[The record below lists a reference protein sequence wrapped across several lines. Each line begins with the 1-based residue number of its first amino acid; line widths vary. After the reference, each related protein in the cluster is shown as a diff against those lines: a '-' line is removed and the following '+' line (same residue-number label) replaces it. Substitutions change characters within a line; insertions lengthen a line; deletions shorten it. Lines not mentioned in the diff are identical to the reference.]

1 MAGEYVVPDFT
12 FKCPICEL
20 RFRKSRA
27 VAQHL
32 FMKRD
37 RKHIEWLKKSNI
49 SYDNESEAK
58 KREAISKIKEI
69 VEGNSLFRI

>member
-1 MAGEYVVPDFT
+1 MAKKYVIPDFI
-12 FKCPICEL
+12 FRCPICDL

-37 RKHIEWLKKSNI
+37 REHIEWLKKNNI
-49 SYDNESEAK
+49 SYDEKDEAK
-58 KREAISKIKEI
+58 KRETILKIKGI
-69 VEGNSLFRI
+69 VESNSLFRV

>member
-1 MAGEYVVPDFT
+1 MTGKYVVPDFI
-12 FKCPICEL
+12 FRCPICDL

-37 RKHIEWLKKSNI
+37 REHIEWLKRNKI
-49 SYDNESEAK
+49 DYDEGDEVK
-58 KREAISKIKEI
+58 KREAILKIKGI
-69 VEGNSLFRI
+69 VENNSLFKV

>member
-1 MAGEYVVPDFT
+1 MAKKYVIPDFI
-12 FKCPICEL
+12 FRCPICDL

-37 RKHIEWLKKSNI
+37 REHIEWLKKNNI
-49 SYDNESEAK
+49 SYDEKDEAK
-58 KREAISKIKEI
+58 KRETILKIKGI
-69 VEGNSLFRI
+69 VESNSL